1 MSGENGYS
9 PHKNAVN
16 LSQGEIGEAKNS
28 LAPQSQ
34 RSMIP
39 AQETLVVGK
48 CYPLRSCFNFLTLAL
63 LHRLT
68 SGVTFEFKLL

>member
-1 MSGENGYS
+1 
-9 PHKNAVN
+9 
-16 LSQGEIGEAKNS
+16 
-28 LAPQSQ
+28 
-34 RSMIP
+34 MIP

-48 CYPLRSCFNFLTLAL
+48 FYPLRSCFDFLALAL